1 MEFGE
6 NLMNIPK
13 LVRKP
18 GEGQKF
24 GEKIVKFKT
33 CFIVYSEISP
43 KEIFSDVVM
52 CEGLNN
58 LAVKLKT

>member
-1 MEFGE
+1 MELGE

-24 GEKIVKFKT
+24 KT
-33 CFIVYSEISP
+33 RFIAYSVISP

-52 CEGLNN
+52 CESLNH

>member
-1 MEFGE
+1 MELGE

-18 GEGQKF
+18 SEGQKF

-33 CFIVYSEISP
+33 RFIAYSVISP
-43 KEIFSDVVM
+43 KDIFSDVVM
-52 CEGLNN
+52 CEGLNH

>member
-1 MEFGE
+1 MELGE

-18 GEGQKF
+18 GEGEKF

-33 CFIVYSEISP
+33 RFIVYSVISP

-52 CEGLNN
+52 CESLNH